1 MCMLHNDFSHVCSG
15 KPARFSLIIC
25 GRFTVKL
32 TVKLTKPHSCS
43 AGASQTCD
51 RSSAPQPMP
60 TARRSAAELVS
71 LTVSITRQR
80 PEDLT
85 AGEKKKAIRHAPTIW
100 ATMYERIRPYTTVY
114 DRIRPNARR
123 YGMHRVSIPYPKS
136 AVFLFAGGFLPY
148 PAKRNSKFLKKGLT
162 NSGRCAMMFSGTH
175 N

>member
-114 DRIRPNARR
+114 DRMRADMVCIGYLYHIRKARF
-123 YGMHRVSIPYPKS
+123 SFSQAAFSPT
-136 AVFLFAGGFLPY
+136 LQ
-148 PAKRNSKFLKKGLT
+148 
-162 NSGRCAMMFSGTH
+162 SGTQ
-175 N
+175 NF